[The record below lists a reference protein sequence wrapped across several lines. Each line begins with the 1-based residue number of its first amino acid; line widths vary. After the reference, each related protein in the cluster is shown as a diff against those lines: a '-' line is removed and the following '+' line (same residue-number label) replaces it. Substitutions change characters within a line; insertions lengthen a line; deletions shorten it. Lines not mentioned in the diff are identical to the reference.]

1 MTTRVKGARMNP
13 SARKEQILNT
23 AITLSLEKGYRQLTR
38 RSVANRMQC
47 ASALINHYFISIE
60 NLKMEVLNA
69 AISQEIIP
77 ILAENYVTWG
87 KETAELPKQLKE
99 KVIRYLTN

>member
-23 AITLSLEKGYRQLTR
+23 AITLSIEKGYQQLTR

-47 ASALINHYFISIE
+47 ASALINHYFQSIE
-60 NLKMEVLNA
+60 NLRQAVLLT
-69 AISQEIIP
+69 AIEKEIIP
-77 ILAENYVTWG
+77 ILAENYVKWG
-87 KETAELPKQLKE
+87 RETAELPQQLKE